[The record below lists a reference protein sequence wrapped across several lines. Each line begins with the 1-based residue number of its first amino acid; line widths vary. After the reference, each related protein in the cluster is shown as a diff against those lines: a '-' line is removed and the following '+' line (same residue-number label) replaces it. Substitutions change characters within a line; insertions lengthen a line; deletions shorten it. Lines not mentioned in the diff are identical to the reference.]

1 MINGAF
7 IPYQWAEVSTDDMV
21 EKSKSFY
28 EWMDQRRT
36 VRTFSD
42 KPVPR
47 EVLENIIK
55 TANTAPSGANKQPWS
70 FCLISNSELKKKIRE
85 KAEEVEYEAYH
96 GRMSEVWLNDLEP
109 LGTDWNKPFIETA
122 PWIIIM
128 CKKPYDYDD
137 EGKRENNYYVNESAG
152 LAAGFLLAAIH
163 NAGLASLT
171 HTPSPM
177 GFLQKILARPDN
189 EKPFLLLPVGYP
201 AKDTVVPDIK
211 RKKLNDVV
219 VYFD

>member
-7 IPYQWAEVSTDDMV
+7 IPYQWAEVSTDEML
-21 EKSKSFY
+21 EKSKSFF

-85 KAEEVEYEAYH
+85 KAEEIEYEAYH
-96 GRMSEVWLNDLEP
+96 GRMSDTWLSDLEP

-137 EGKRENNYYVNESAG
+137 DGKRENNYYVNESAG

-177 GFLQKILARPDN
+177 GFLQKILDRPDN

-211 RKKLNDVV
+211 RKKLDEVV